1 MSNTAQEQRGVLHS
15 VGADGIYLHDQHV
28 FGHNL
33 GRKSVHDRSDSWV
46 PFSCG
51 DMGIQEI
58 NVLKGNFPRVR
69 FIAKGKK
76 RGGGPIFRIEYV
88 FGNHGIFKIKHIY

>member
-1 MSNTAQEQRGVLHS
+1 
-15 VGADGIYLHDQHV
+15 
-28 FGHNL
+28 
-33 GRKSVHDRSDSWV
+33 
-46 PFSCG
+46 
-51 DMGIQEI
+51 MGIQEI